1 MSFRLYCC
9 QKEVLLAVEFFFFNS
24 NFFFFSYLLFFLLIM
39 FILKMPLSSLLFWD
53 FHTSCQDEDLLLV
66 TLDKRTEINV
76 FPQSEGYG
84 SLGINNLS
92 KFMPHWGRFGLHISM
107 WNEFDG
113 WNFSSSLLEKRWT
126 LEEFI
131 FTWSLSCSSLLAE
144 GQSLHAWKLTQGS
157 IFRSKG
163 PQLLEL

>member
-24 NFFFFSYLLFFLLIM
+24 NFFFFSYLLFFLLSM